1 MLLDVIIKE
10 LKKEAP
16 SNKRRECIK
25 GLLES
30 GHKLSSQITGDMR
43 RLDIFSVQIH
53 SFSAGSALLLPSPP
67 RSDVQK
73 GRAHKILS
81 NLVKQ

>member
-25 GLLES
+25 GFLES

-43 RLDIFSVQIH
+43 RLDIFMFSLPKFILFRLGPLSCCPARHDQMFRKVELTKFFQI
-53 SFSAGSALLLPSPP
+53 
-67 RSDVQK
+67 
-73 GRAHKILS
+73 
-81 NLVKQ
+81 